1 MAQAD
6 DNVSAGAVGEEII
19 GGQRER
25 PIPSR
30 ARAPNGQRNS
40 SAVIAAKERLVKHFL
55 GMIILYKLKQD
66 ITHGYDLIKFVHKT
80 FGIFL
85 SPGTVYPVLYELEKN
100 GIVRSEMMGKRR
112 MYSLADRST
121 AEAFFGEF
129 IDAHLCVLEAIG
141 ADFNK

>member
-1 MAQAD
+1 MPAKKLSGETGGGDVNAQYPL
-6 DNVSAGAVGEEII
+6 GL
-19 GGQRER
+19 GQ
-25 PIPSR
+25 
-30 ARAPNGQRNS
+30 PNGQRNS
-40 SAVIAAKERLVKHFL
+40 SAAIAAKERLVKHFL
-55 GMIILYKLKQD
+55 DIIILYKLKQD
-66 ITHGYDLIKFVHKT
+66 STHGYDLIKFVHKT

-129 IDAHLCVLEAIG
+129 VDAHLRVLEAIG
-141 ADFNK
+141 SDFSR